1 LVLLTIFLIS
11 KYLYFLIMT
20 VLPLSCIPEDIA
32 ARHSTP
38 PLSMDGDAP
47 PADDPARLIIHKK
60 ERVPLLLSVL
70 C

>member
-1 LVLLTIFLIS
+1 
-11 KYLYFLIMT
+11 MT